1 MPIAQRNDKPT
12 RSDIEL
18 RHASL
23 RRASAR
29 RCKLERLFA
38 DVAFL
43 DDALSDGRYLR
54 LCAAIAWASAREQEA
69 RQGVEAEWGIARLR
83 ARAIVDRCGAGS
95 FRSTS

>member
-12 RSDIEL
+12 RTDIEL

-38 DVAFL
+38 DIDFL

-83 ARAIVDRCGAGS
+83 ARATVDRCDAGS
-95 FRSTS
+95 FRSAS